1 MLNTFEEYHLENS
14 YNEDEIGCARG
25 IGFVLACYTVI
36 YFTIKA
42 FTGWQCSTFQY
53 NTWTPTMESH
63 MITYLIILIIWL
75 NIGVRATIDMNEAD
89 CDSMEWTSF
98 PIMMKVP
105 YILAAP
111 IMMLVFE
118 RWILSSKK

>member
-1 MLNTFEEYHLENS
+1 
-14 YNEDEIGCARG
+14 
-25 IGFVLACYTVI
+25 
-36 YFTIKA
+36 
-42 FTGWQCSTFQY
+42 
-53 NTWTPTMESH
+53 

-89 CDSMEWTSF
+89 GDSMEWTSF